1 MYPDKHLHGMDEMFF
16 NALFTESAPVIF
28 AFHNNRWLIH
38 TLVHGRS
45 HERRFR
51 GHDYIDQGT
60 TTTPFDM
67 VVLNEMSRFH
77 LVLDALKH
85 IPRLRVQAA
94 NAIEM
99 IGRKLNEHHDYIRQH
114 LEEMPEIRNWQW
126 TVDFSESA
134 TPAPLAKGH
143 PSIAIPGLWI
153 RLDQALPY
161 TFASGGSASPSSGR
175 VSGKSKRATPIRK
188 SAIP

>member
-51 GHDYIDQGT
+51 GHDYIDLGT
-60 TTTPFDM
+60 TTTPFDI

-94 NAIEM
+94 VK
-99 IGRKLNEHHDYIRQH
+99 GG
-114 LEEMPEIRNWQW
+114 
-126 TVDFSESA
+126 
-134 TPAPLAKGH
+134 AKPDH
-143 PSIAIPGLWI
+143 W
-153 RLDQALPY
+153 
-161 TFASGGSASPSSGR
+161 GGAK
-175 VSGKSKRATPIRK
+175 VSQ
-188 SAIP
+188 